1 MVFRLFRHRVLALAT
16 LVSFAA
22 FIGAACTK
30 DHPQSTFDSLG
41 PVAQRQEDL
50 FMIIF
55 WAAIFVFVVVGGF
68 LLFTVLKFRNRAGTP
83 RQTHGNTRLEIALT
97 IAPAIV
103 LIVVAVPTIS
113 ALFYIAD
120 PPSGESVMEID
131 VTGKQWFWNFEY
143 PESGVVTSNELHIPV
158 DQNVEVTLRSDDVIH
173 SFWIPKLAGKVDV
186 VPTRENTMWFKA
198 DETGTLWGQ
207 CAEFCGIAH
216 AHMRFQVVVETQAEF
231 DAWIAQQAEPAAEPS
246 SALAIRGKELISSRG
261 CIGCHTIDGVPGA
274 LGTIGPDLTH
284 VGSRIR
290 IASGILERTPENV
303 AAWLRDPQALKPG
316 NNMPNL
322 NLSEDDISAL
332 VAYLDGL
339 K

>member
-1 MVFRLFRHRVLALAT
+1 MVSRLFRLRVLALAT

-22 FIGAACTK
+22 FIGAACTP
-30 DHPQSTFDSLG
+30 DHPQSTFDSMG

-50 FMIIF
+50 FVLIF
-55 WAAIFVFVVVGGF
+55 IAALIVFLIVGGF

-83 RQTHGNTRLEIALT
+83 RQTHGNTRLEVILT
-97 IAPAIV
+97 IIPAIV
-103 LIVVAVPTIS
+103 LIIVAVPTIS

-120 PPSGESVMEID
+120 PPSGEAVMDIN

-143 PESGVVTSNELHIPV
+143 PDAGVTTSNELHIPV
-158 DQNVEVTLRSDDVIH
+158 GENIRATLRSDDVIH

-186 VPTRENTMWFKA
+186 IPTRANDMWFKA
-198 DETGTLWGQ
+198 DEVGVYWGQ

-216 AHMRFQVVVETQAEF
+216 AHMRFQVVVETQADF
-231 DAWIAQQAEPAAEPS
+231 DAWVAKQAEPAAEPS
-246 SALAIRGKELISSRG
+246 SELAQRGHDLVTARG
-261 CIGCHTIDGVPGA
+261 CIGCHTIDGIPGA
-274 LGTIGPDLTH
+274 VGTIGPNLTH
-284 VGSRIR
+284 VGSRTR

-303 AAWLRDPQALKPG
+303 AAWLRDPQEAKPG
-316 NNMPNL
+316 NDMPNL